1 MNDNLKYQYLIE
13 LFTHL
18 KNEYL
23 LRYESPL
30 GIVFTISGLDEIE
43 SSLLEPEKP
52 TRYFPSHIQRFVEVD
67 ESLVERIR
75 KIKKARKDFLH
86 CAFQNANGFETNVIS
101 HFQIKQKLA
110 LEDDVFSILLS
121 SGRWLHR
128 FH

>member
-1 MNDNLKYQYLIE
+1 MTKGHVRHHMMLQQLAAILGCDMNDNPKYQYLIE

-75 KIKKARKDFLH
+75 KIKKAR
-86 CAFQNANGFETNVIS
+86 N
-101 HFQIKQKLA
+101 
-110 LEDDVFSILLS
+110 
-121 SGRWLHR
+121 
-128 FH
+128 